1 MGEGA
6 GEAPGN
12 PVNLVDPDGRIFTDS
27 LAKYVT
33 ILRKDINNKIRE
45 YTENNKDFQSK
56 IDELNN
62 ALKEIDVLEESTQ
75 LYDIQHD
82 AGMPFK
88 GDPEIEYHGWT
99 EYDLES
105 NTLVIKI
112 SPSDYDAFIL
122 IHELKHAYQFETG
135 YMSFNSDGKTGGIY
149 YDITDEEE
157 AFYRA
162 YALGNKEEVPPS
174 FYYDKLGKNRPS
186 GGVVYPYKGYG
197 IVHQKFRKK

>member
-1 MGEGA
+1 MDSE
-6 GEAPGN
+6 
-12 PVNLVDPDGRIFTDS
+12 GRIFTDS

-45 YTENNKDFQSK
+45 YKENNKDLQSQ

-62 ALKEIDVLEESTQ
+62 ALKELDVLEESTQ
-75 LYDIQHD
+75 LYDIQHN
-82 AGMPFK
+82 AGMPLK

-99 EYDLES
+99 EYDLEN

-112 SPSDYDAFIL
+112 SPSDYDALIL

-135 YMSFNSDGKTGGIY
+135 YMSFTPDGKTGGSY

-157 AFYRA
+157 AFNRA
-162 YALGNKEEVPPS
+162 YALGNKEKVPPS
-174 FYYDKLGKNRPS
+174 FYYDKFGEHRPN
-186 GGVVYPYKGYG
+186 GGVVYPYNGNE
-197 IVHQKFRKK
+197 IVHQKFRKKQNKQQ

>member
-1 MGEGA
+1 M
-6 GEAPGN
+6 
-12 PVNLVDPDGRIFTDS
+12 NLVDPEGRIFTDS

-45 YTENNKDFQSK
+45 YKENNKDFQSQ

-62 ALKEIDVLEESTQ
+62 ALKELDVLEESTQ
-75 LYDIQHD
+75 LYDVQHN
-82 AGMPFK
+82 AGMPLNE
-88 GDPEIEYHGWT
+88 DPEIEYHGWT

-112 SPSDYDAFIL
+112 SPSDYDALIL

-135 YMSFNSDGKTGGIY
+135 YTSFKPDGKTGGSY

-162 YALGNKEEVPPS
+162 YALGNKEKVPPS
-174 FYYDKLGKNRPS
+174 FYYDKFGELRPN
-186 GGVVYPYKGYG
+186 GGVVYPYNGNE
-197 IVHQKFRKK
+197 IVHQKFRKKKNKQQ